1 MRPHDSAPFPKLKR
15 NLVAI
20 LRGLEPADA
29 EATVAALVEAGF
41 EAIEVPLNSPDPF
54 VSIKSAVRIAPQGC
68 LVGAGTVLAAG
79 DVDRLSDLGAG
90 LVVSP
95 NVDPAVLAA
104 AAGHGMVSMPGVFT
118 ATEALLAVRCGASC
132 LKFFPASALGAGGIA
147 AIRSILPAGTLIG
160 AVGGVSETD
169 FSAYGKAGITTFG
182 IGSSLFK
189 PGDAPKAVGDKAR
202 AIVAA
207 YDEVFTAPG
216 TTGATG
222 LRG

>member
-1 MRPHDSAPFPKLKR
+1 MKSHGSAPFPSLKR

-20 LRGLEPADA
+20 LRGLEPRNA

-41 EAIEVPLNSPDPF
+41 EAIEVPLNSPEPF
-54 VSIKSAVRIAPQGC
+54 ISIKTAIRTAPISC
-68 LVGAGTVLAAG
+68 LVGAGTVLGVG

-104 AAGHGMVSMPGVFT
+104 AASHGMVSMPGVFT
-118 ATEALLAVRCGASC
+118 ATEALTAVRCGASC
-132 LKFFPASALGAGGIA
+132 LKFFPASALGPGGIA
-147 AIRSILPAGTLIG
+147 AIRSILPAGTMIG

-169 FSAYGKAGITTFG
+169 FAAYGKAGITAFG

-202 AIVAA
+202 VIVAA
-207 YDEVFTAPG
+207 YDAVFA
-216 TTGATG
+216 A
-222 LRG
+222 